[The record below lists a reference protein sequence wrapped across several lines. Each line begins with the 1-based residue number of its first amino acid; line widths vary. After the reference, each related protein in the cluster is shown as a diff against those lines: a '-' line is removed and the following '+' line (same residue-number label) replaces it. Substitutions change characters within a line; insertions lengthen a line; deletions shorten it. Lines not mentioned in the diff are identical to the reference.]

1 MNDLKEILEKQ
12 LAAVKEQ
19 LKNIYLPYET
29 ALILS
34 GKRAAFEIA
43 LETLIPELKES
54 EDESHEWGR
63 GGSEMKAREEIAAS
77 CPIGADLNSY
87 LIGYA
92 NGFTDSQP
100 EDAFFDAASD
110 LVDAVERYMRQECL
124 RSELMLKKDKLKALL
139 HE

>member
-1 MNDLKEILEKQ
+1 
-12 LAAVKEQ
+12 
-19 LKNIYLPYET
+19 
-29 ALILS
+29 
-34 GKRAAFEIA
+34 
-43 LETLIPELKES
+43 
-54 EDESHEWGR
+54 
-63 GGSEMKAREEIAAS
+63 MKAREEIAAS